1 MMIQNCSFLNTINYS
16 KNGLEETLI
25 LKYYTERAG
34 MDGLLQISIRTVII
48 RVEQLLLLNQNSE
61 NYSEAIP
68 IYHGI
73 AQVTGKVMKIVFFLH
88 FPTNKNFQS
97 KMIKNNMQCVV
108 ILIMD
113 QFLDMDMILIL
124 ETIPTHQIA
133 IVQNFKATK
142 NLKILE

>member
-88 FPTNKNFQS
+88 FPTNKNFRS
-97 KMIKNNMQCVV
+97 KMIKNKMQCVV
-108 ILIMD
+108 ILVLD
-113 QFLDMDMILIL
+113 QFLEVEMIFVFI
-124 ETIPTHQIA
+124 TIPTQQIT
-133 IVQNFKATK
+133 IFQ
-142 NLKILE
+142 I